1 MAPEVDRIVCGP
13 SRCGH
18 GARMSHPSGDAERA
32 DAVVVG
38 AGHNGLVAANLL
50 ADAGWRVHVL
60 DAADSPGGATRSA
73 ELAAPGWSTDLGSA
87 FYPLGAASPVLRGL
101 DLERYGLHWCHAP
114 QPLAHVLPDDR
125 AAVISRDL
133 DTTAASVERFAPGDG
148 AAWRRLADQ
157 WQELREPLVGALLAP
172 FPPVR
177 GAARLLRAT
186 GTPDLLRLVRR
197 LVLPV
202 LRFGQEE
209 FDGEGARALVAGNAM
224 HADVPP
230 TGAGST
236 AFGWLLAMLAQDVGF
251 PVPEGGSGAL
261 TGALVDRLRAH
272 GGRVDSNRP
281 VARVLV
287 EGGRAVGVVDTA
299 GGTVRADQAVL
310 ADVAAPILYREL
322 VGVEHLPWRMRADL
336 DRFQWDHAVL
346 KVDWAVSEPVP
357 WTAPE
362 AHGAGAVHVG
372 ADTRG
377 LVDLGADLAAGRV
390 PETPF
395 LIMGQLTTADPSR
408 SPRGTESLWSYTRVP
423 HDALTSPDEVAAHV
437 ERMEAV
443 VERHAPGFRDLVV
456 GRAVSD
462 PDTLQRQDPSLVR
475 GALMHGTAN
484 LHQQLVLRPTP
495 GLGRPDTPIDRLFL
509 AGASA
514 HPGGAVHGGPGAA
527 AARAARARAGGLGP
541 AYAALVRAGHRAV
554 HGRPERV
561 PDPDGTLLE

>member
-1 MAPEVDRIVCGP
+1 VT
-13 SRCGH
+13 
-18 GARMSHPSGDAERA
+18 HPSGDTERA

-73 ELAAPGWSTDLGSA
+73 ELAAPGWRTDLGSA

-101 DLERYGLHWCHAP
+101 DLGTYGLRWCHAP

-133 DTTAASVERFAPGDG
+133 DTTVASVERFARGDG
-148 AAWRRLADQ
+148 AAWRRLAAQ

-177 GAARLLRAT
+177 GAARLVATT

-261 TGALVDRLRAH
+261 TGALVSRLRAR
-272 GGRVDSNRP
+272 GGRVDSARP

-287 EGGRAVGVVDTA
+287 EDGRAVGVVDTA
-299 GGTVRADQAVL
+299 GGTVRADHAVL

-322 VGVEHLPWRMRADL
+322 VGEEHLPWRMRADL

-346 KVDWAVSEPVP
+346 KVDWALSEPVP

-390 PETPF
+390 PATPF

-423 HDALTSPDEVAAHV
+423 HDALTDPDEVGAHV
-437 ERMEAV
+437 ARMEAV

-456 GRAVSD
+456 GRAVAD

-484 LHQQLVLRPTP
+484 LHQQLVFRPTP

-527 AARAARARAGGLGP
+527 AARAARARAGRLGP
-541 AYAALVRAGHRAV
+541 AYAAVIRAGHRAV
-554 HGRPERV
+554 HGRPQRV
-561 PDPDGTLLE
+561 PDPDGTVLE